1 MLRSQ
6 GFAPSKPKAAGVTC
20 KLLNG
25 INYQLGPVDKFPKF
39 QEELYSKLP
48 MDSSFINF
56 TLPSTIPIILHN
68 SQLDDD

>member
-25 INYQLGPVDKFPKF
+25 INYQLEPVDKFPKF
-39 QEELYSKLP
+39 QEELCSKLP
-48 MDSSFINF
+48 MDS
-56 TLPSTIPIILHN
+56 PWD
-68 SQLDDD
+68 LDNVLMSPTYNDA

>member
-39 QEELYSKLP
+39 QEELCSKLP
-48 MDSSFINF
+48 MDSSWD
-56 TLPSTIPIILHN
+56 
-68 SQLDDD
+68 LDNVLMSPTYNDA